1 MRTEAHRPGLSALC
15 YLDAS
20 KVTSPAGVLSELP
33 LLSADGKRLGSIE
46 GVVIEAAARR
56 VRYFEVQLTGWF
68 RHRRCVLEADQL
80 AQVEPDGKALRLCVN
95 VKGKEVADLDPATL
109 RDFSDDDLLL
119 AMFPPRV
126 TT

>member
-1 MRTEAHRPGLSALC
+1 
-15 YLDAS
+15 
-20 KVTSPAGVLSELP
+20 VL
-33 LLSADGKRLGSIE
+33 
-46 GVVIEAAARR
+46 
-56 VRYFEVQLTGWF
+56 
-68 RHRRCVLEADQL
+68 LEADQL